1 MRLQFS
7 RDRAAE
13 IDSMREMNR
22 NVWLLFVCQ
31 ALSNAASVSQIA
43 MTALIGATL
52 APDKLLATLPLA
64 LQMLANMLSAIPAS
78 FVFARYGRRAGFLM
92 GATGL
97 FAGSLLSALSLW
109 RFSFALFCAG
119 SIGAGLSFGVAQ
131 QYRFAAQ
138 ELVAFAQRP
147 RAIALVMAGGVL
159 AAILGPELVNRS
171 KDLLDPYVFLGTYLC
186 IAVLPLMI
194 ALLLGAA
201 QLAPAAL
208 QTANPVPIRQILARS
223 DFIVAVIA
231 GLVAYGSM
239 NLVMATTPLE
249 MMLCGFSVNDSTNVI
264 RLHAIAMYAP
274 GFITGRL
281 IQRFGVHQI
290 ILAGGLLTMAAA
302 ATAISGLAY
311 AFFVG
316 ALVML
321 GLGWNF
327 MFVGATALLGQAHD
341 QAERVRAQAMNEV
354 IVFGTVT
361 FTSLL
366 SGMMQ
371 HLVGWTA
378 LNLTVM
384 PPVAIALGL
393 VFWHRSLRART
404 VAA

>member
-1 MRLQFS
+1 ML
-7 RDRAAE
+7 
-13 IDSMREMNR
+13 REMNR

-43 MTALIGATL
+43 MTALIGGTL

-64 LQMLANMLSAIPAS
+64 LQMLANMISAIPAG

-92 GATGL
+92 GAGGL
-97 FAGSLLSALSLW
+97 FVGSLVSALALW
-109 RFSFALFCAG
+109 RGSFALFCVG
-119 SIGAGLSFGVAQ
+119 SMGAGFAFGIAQ

-138 ELVAFAQRP
+138 ELVSPAQRP

-159 AAILGPELVNRS
+159 AAILGPELVKRS
-171 KDLLDPYVFLGTYLC
+171 KDLVDPVLFLGTYLS
-186 IAVLPLMI
+186 IAVLPLLI
-194 ALLLGAA
+194 ALLLSAA
-201 QLAPAAL
+201 ALAPAVRHTVQPA
-208 QTANPVPIRQILARS
+208 PIRHILARP

-249 MMLCGFSVNDSTNVI
+249 MMLCGFSVGDSTDVI
-264 RLHAIAMYAP
+264 RAHAIAMYAP
-274 GFITGRL
+274 GFVTGRL
-281 IQRFGVHQI
+281 IQRFGAHRI
-290 ILAGGLLTMAAA
+290 ILAGGALLVAAA

-311 AFFVG
+311 GHFLG
-316 ALVML
+316 ALMLL

-327 MFVGATALLGQAHD
+327 MFVGATTLLGQAHEP
-341 QAERVRAQAMNEV
+341 AERVRAQAMNEV

-361 FTSLL
+361 LTSLL

-384 PPVAIALGL
+384 PPVVVALGL
-393 VFWHRSLRART
+393 VLWHRSLRAR
-404 VAA
+404 VVPA